1 MASELYEVREHEKV
15 ELNDAQLAQVR
26 SGGLEAYFLSYLAIS
41 FHIQPFIFVLH
52 LKSIITGRGEL
63 MEEKR
68 YLISD
73 AAKVAQ
79 VEPHVLRYWEE
90 ELELPIQRTEL
101 GHRYYTEEDILT
113 FQNIKELKE
122 RGLQLK
128 AIKVLLPE
136 LKKRPSRNAAAL
148 HQLAA
153 EKKEESE
160 KEEENIAAEDTTVT
174 LIPMDPSLDKLSR
187 FEGIMT
193 NIFKQTLKDN
203 NEELENRIS
212 DAVLKGMDV
221 LLQIREEK
229 EEERYRRLDES
240 IRSHQKKG
248 KMVAAAR
255 EPRRFS
261 LFRKRR

>member
-1 MASELYEVREHEKV
+1 
-15 ELNDAQLAQVR
+15 
-26 SGGLEAYFLSYLAIS
+26 
-41 FHIQPFIFVLH
+41 
-52 LKSIITGRGEL
+52 

-73 AAKVAQ
+73 AAKEAQ

-90 ELELPIQRTEL
+90 ELKLPIQRTEL
-101 GHRYYTEEDILT
+101 GHRYYTEEDIQT

-136 LKKRPSRNAAAL
+136 LKKRPNKNQGTIIQMNPKENPAPVE
-148 HQLAA
+148 
-153 EKKEESE
+153 EKMQEETQES
-160 KEEENIAAEDTTVT
+160 TVT
-174 LIPMDPSLDKLSR
+174 LLPMDTNLDKLSQ

-203 NEELENRIS
+203 NDELETRIS
-212 DAVLKGMDV
+212 DAVIKGMDV
-221 LLQIREEK
+221 LMQIREEK
-229 EEERYRRLDES
+229 EEERFRRLDAS

-248 KMVAAAR
+248 RLVAATR
-255 EPRRFS
+255 EPRRFW
-261 LFRKRR
+261 FFGKRRSSCN